1 MDTGLLFGFFL
12 VIVLLF
18 CLITLARAARI
29 VRQYEKGLVMRLGK
43 FHAMTPSGLTFI
55 VPFIDDLIRVDMR
68 EQVISVPP
76 QKLITKDNVTV
87 EVDAVVYYKV
97 VDPVKSQFEVQ
108 DFGYACTTLAQ
119 TNLRNLIGDRT
130 LDETLVARD
139 MINTNLR
146 HVLDEATNNWGVK
159 ATRVEVQK
167 IDPPRDIT
175 EAMSRQMKAERDKR
189 AAVLEADGVK
199 QSQILQAEGF
209 KQSEILKAEGDAQAR
224 ITRANAE
231 AEAIKLVSTA
241 AETFFKERAEMMR
254 RLEVLNNTLA
264 QNTKYIVPSNAGL
277 VNVLGLD
284 GMVQGAQAA
293 SAAPASTTS
302 SGRSLQND
310 GLMKPRP
317 RVKRVDKH
325 GNSVRVGDRIR
336 VTGIHSKVRDT
347 KEFKTRTILKR
358 CVGRV
363 FPFTGFKRI
372 GLSCTWAT

>member
-1 MDTGLLFGFFL
+1 MDATFFVPVLLVAVVLFGLIML
-12 VIVLLF
+12 V
-18 CLITLARAARI
+18 RSARI
-29 VRQYEKGLVMRLGK
+29 VNQYEKGIVMRMGK
-43 FHAMTPSGLTFI
+43 YHNLVSSGLTIIF
-55 VPFIDDLIRVDMR
+55 PLTDSMIRVDMR

-146 HVLDEATNNWGVK
+146 HVLDEATNGWGVK
-159 ATRVEVQK
+159 VTRVEVQK

-189 AAVLEADGVK
+189 AAVLEAEGFK
-199 QSQILQAEGF
+199 QSQILQAEGV

-224 ITRANAE
+224 VTRANAE
-231 AEAIKLVSTA
+231 AEAIRLVSTA
-241 AETFFKERAEMMR
+241 AETFFKDRAEVMR

-264 QNTKYIVPSNAGL
+264 QNTKYIVPSNSGL

-284 GMVQGAQAA
+284 GAVGAAAGAA
-293 SAAPASTTS
+293 SGAMLPP
-302 SGRSLQND
+302 
-310 GLMKPRP
+310 KPP
-317 RVKRVDKH
+317 PK
-325 GNSVRVGDRIR
+325 G
-336 VTGIHSKVRDT
+336 
-347 KEFKTRTILKR
+347 
-358 CVGRV
+358 
-363 FPFTGFKRI
+363 
-372 GLSCTWAT
+372 